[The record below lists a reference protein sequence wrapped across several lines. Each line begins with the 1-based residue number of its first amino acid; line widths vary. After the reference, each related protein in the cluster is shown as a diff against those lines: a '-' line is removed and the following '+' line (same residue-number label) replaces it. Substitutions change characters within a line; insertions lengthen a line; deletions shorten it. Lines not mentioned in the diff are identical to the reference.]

1 MISKIYQALGVKVL
15 SENNGFENK
24 NVGDNWDGSA
34 SYSEISAERLTEE
47 LSGILSFN

>member
-24 NVGDNWDGSA
+24 NVGDNCDGSA
-34 SYSEISAERLTEE
+34 SNSKYPVDRLTEE
-47 LSGILSFN
+47 FSGILSFN